1 MDLTNINKNF
11 NDDKENIKN
20 YFVIDIDN
28 LDWLNIVYI
37 YAKILSNYLDSI
49 TEIKEELELKNLVRI
64 NYSSSKSGV
73 HIKVNVKNNFRENL
87 YLRSYFNDDINRV
100 KMDILRANNKGVG
113 FTYDVSFKYKSNK
126 LISNSKSFEIINYK
140 FMLEK
145 INMKK
150 NTFYKLIKY
159 IKLGNMLKINLVLS
173 GHKKIKT
180 NLDFNNL
187 STTQKLDN
195 PNLKG
200 LDFSDDLLNEF
211 NSILNKYSNINT
223 KSLTKNYHTTLPIE
237 LCKSI
242 YRLARE
248 KN

>member
-11 NDDKENIKN
+11 NDDEKNTKN
-20 YFVIDIDN
+20 YFIIDIDN
-28 LDWLNIVYI
+28 LDWLNIIYI
-37 YAKILSNYLDSI
+37 YAKILSNYLETI
-49 TEIKEELELKNLVRI
+49 TDIKEELELKNLVRI

-73 HIKVNVKNNFRENL
+73 HIKVNIKNNFKENL

-100 KMDILRANNKGVG
+100 KMDIIRANNNEVG

-126 LISNSKSFEIINYK
+126 LISNSKNFEIINYK
-140 FMLEK
+140 YILNK

-159 IKLGNMLKINLVLS
+159 IKLKNMLKINLVLS
-173 GHKKIKT
+173 GHKKIET
-180 NLDFNNL
+180 ELDFNDL
-187 STTQKLDN
+187 SVSQKLNN
-195 PNLKG
+195 PNLKC
-200 LDFSDDLLNEF
+200 LDYGDDLLNEF
-211 NSILNKYSNINT
+211 KAILNKYSNKDT

-237 LCKSI
+237 LCKSV